1 MCLSCS
7 RDTIGCQEY
16 QGNRTLPSNVFE
28 DVRVPL
34 HEFKN
39 AFNAPLRLD
48 HQLLDD
54 DTPMDSDGEEN
65 VPLDSSLN
73 SFNAPFALANDS
85 WNEYVTYTG
94 TQFLLRANTEWD
106 PVFESGGYGEVDPCG
121 LPLSALQNEVHALFA
136 PDRFLLEDLVSELET
151 DLWQDL
157 KPALQLAS
165 RLLLSAPVME
175 YFRTIKYGKIAS
187 EKKYGRTYLIPSS
200 DAYSQEANFEILT
213 NLEMLSQKLVLIFAA
228 IKPDENSD
236 SQCHGIHYVSQ
247 EEFGE
252 RVFFRG
258 DSSRLPPRSDH
269 QHHYIILNQAY
280 RDYFSN
286 SSKRTATKDVRTC
299 FLLATTLV
307 HELAHAFYAR
317 NIIDGVEDYEE
328 PFLSAEQADL
338 APELGCALDTQ
349 LYGAKTESII
359 DPIHGGYLEHWP
371 ILYTSKDDTVVY
383 SRTHVIFP
391 VSSSWFYLWFQ
402 EETWNMITAAPVEQ
416 QLQAFH
422 IPRTDEGAARSS
434 LKTGNFDWKRRRALI
449 GKDRRMKAIEDY
461 EEKNRI
467 ALQAELDDV

>member
-1 MCLSCS
+1 VNDLYNRVLEESMLHSAPQLSL
-7 RDTIGCQEY
+7 TIPAALVYVQEWLLVLLVPICTIASVESVGKLMH
-16 QGNRTLPSNVFE
+16 QCNRE
-28 DVRVPL
+28 
-34 HEFKN
+34 
-39 AFNAPLRLD
+39 A
-48 HQLLDD
+48 
-54 DTPMDSDGEEN
+54 DGEAHKF
-65 VPLDSSLN
+65 VGSLHLPAYE
-73 SFNAPFALANDS
+73 SFVRLVHH
-85 WNEYVTYTG
+85 YVM
-94 TQFLLRANTEWD
+94 R
-106 PVFESGGYGEVDPCG
+106 
-121 LPLSALQNEVHALFA
+121 
-136 PDRFLLEDLVSELET
+136 LV
-151 DLWQDL
+151 
-157 KPALQLAS
+157 
-165 RLLLSAPVME
+165 V
-175 YFRTIKYGKIAS
+175 
-187 EKKYGRTYLIPSS
+187 
-200 DAYSQEANFEILT
+200 
-213 NLEMLSQKLVLIFAA
+213 IFAA